1 VFIRSRYA
9 MDLEPVRALY
19 ISEFGEHRDW
29 SSMLPEV
36 RHGEIWRLFTPIF
49 VHMSVAHILFNMLWL
64 QDLGSMIEGRQG
76 TLTLALLVL
85 VSAGV
90 SNFAQYYV
98 SGPFFGGMSGV
109 VYALLGYVWIRG
121 KFDPGSGV
129 FLHPSTVMMMLAWF
143 VLCYTPLLTPFVGHV
158 ANSAHAAGLV
168 VGMAWGFLSS
178 LPHR

>member
-1 VFIRSRYA
+1 
-9 MDLEPVRALY
+9 MDLQSVRAFY

-29 SSMLPEV
+29 GAMLPEV

-76 TLTLALLVL
+76 TLQLALLVII
-85 VSAGV
+85 SAGL

-109 VYALLGYVWIRG
+109 VYALLGYIWMRG

-143 VLCYTPLLTPFVGHV
+143 VLCYSPLLTPVVGHV
-158 ANSAHAAGLV
+158 ANTAHAVWLLV
-168 VGMAWGFLSS
+168 GVVWGFLSS